1 MKTIEDGIRN
11 VIEKVL
17 IQSKIALENII
28 LFGSRAREDF
38 NNESDYDILIIV
50 KEDINI
56 KEKRELRTKISV
68 ALHNDIKFVPFN
80 IIVKSLK
87 SYEQEKD
94 VVNTISKVAT
104 LEGVE
109 L

>member
-1 MKTIEDGIRN
+1 MKLKDKIKE
-11 VIEKVL
+11 VIKKVL
-17 IQSKIALENII
+17 AQNSFTLHSII
-28 LFGSRAREDF
+28 LFGSRARGDSDK
-38 NNESDYDILIIV
+38 ESDYDILIIV

-68 ALHNDIKFVPFN
+68 ALHDAIRFVPFDV
-80 IIVKSLK
+80 IVKSLK
-87 SYEQEKD
+87 NYEQDKE
-94 VVNTISKVAT
+94 VVNTISRIAT